1 MVDASGAME
10 FDKIEKG
17 TVMDDDFKLD
27 KDQRRRANACLDQVI
42 DDAEWASYA
51 IIWQRDEIARLRAE
65 LAESAKE
72 HQEALDI
79 ADRFLRRAL
88 KAERDLN
95 GVSAE
100 LAEARALVEKR
111 EAQIACLVRRPW
123 GSHRHTDIDG
133 VDSWEIHKLGFGD
146 VPTLRVIQYD
156 GTRAGLLAAVDEATK
171 S

>member
-1 MVDASGAME
+1 MGACMTWICTGCGFEYQTPAALFDHESGCSL
-10 FDKIEKG
+10 
-17 TVMDDDFKLD
+17 VMRDRLEE
-27 KDQRRRANACLDQVI
+27 A
-42 DDAEWASYA
+42 DAELT
-51 IIWQRDEIARLRAE
+51 RLRAE